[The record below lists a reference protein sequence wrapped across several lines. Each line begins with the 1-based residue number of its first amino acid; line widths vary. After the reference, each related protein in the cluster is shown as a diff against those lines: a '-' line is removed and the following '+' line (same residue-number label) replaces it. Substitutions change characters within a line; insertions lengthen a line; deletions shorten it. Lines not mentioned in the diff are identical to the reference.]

1 MNSRVTTLSDWG
13 MSMSG
18 VLILVAAAVLLA
30 WTPTVPVRASCVALA
45 GHAACIAA
53 LGSAVLGC
61 GAVGCGGLGSVVR
74 TCAVCTV
81 GGLAGRR
88 RGASTVTAGN
98 AGVSVC
104 CCAGLAGDDD
114 APGCAGVAGGDE
126 EGASCA
132 DVPGDDRGSSDCVA
146 PCSAGGVA
154 CARTS
159 LAPAAASAT

>member
-1 MNSRVTTLSDWG
+1 M
-13 MSMSG
+13 
-18 VLILVAAAVLLA
+18 
-30 WTPTVPVRASCVALA
+30 
-45 GHAACIAA
+45 AA

-61 GAVGCGGLGSVVR
+61 GAVACGGLGGVVR
-74 TCAVCTV
+74 ACTV

-104 CCAGLAGDDD
+104 CCVGLAGDDD
-114 APGCAGVAGGDE
+114 APGCVMSCAGVAGGDAD
-126 EGASCA
+126 GASCA
-132 DVPGDDRGSSDCVA
+132 AVASGADVLGDDRGSSDCVA

>member
-1 MNSRVTTLSDWG
+1 
-13 MSMSG
+13 
-18 VLILVAAAVLLA
+18 
-30 WTPTVPVRASCVALA
+30 VPLT
-45 GHAACIAA
+45 GQAACIAA

-61 GAVGCGGLGSVVR
+61 GAVGCGGLGNGVR

-88 RGASTVTAGN
+88 RGASTVTAGSV
-98 AGVSVC
+98 GVSVC

-114 APGCAGVAGGDE
+114 APGCAGVAGGDAD
-126 EGASCA
+126 GASCAGVGGALGGVASGA

-159 LAPAAASAT
+159 LAPAAASAIELTERSASVLTAPMQ